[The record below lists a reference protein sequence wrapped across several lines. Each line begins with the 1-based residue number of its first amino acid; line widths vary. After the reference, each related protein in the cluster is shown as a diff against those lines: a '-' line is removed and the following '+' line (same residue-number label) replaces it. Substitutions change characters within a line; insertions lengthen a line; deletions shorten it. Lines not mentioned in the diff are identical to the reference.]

1 MFVILRSIFWLTVAY
16 LVIKPGMDLPDAG
29 ALASQAMNV
38 GRQAVVEQVSAI
50 ECSSLE
56 CMGSRAMATAVL
68 QADDRQTPDADVQST
83 ASMVP
88 YPRPRPYR

>member
-16 LVIKPGMDLPDAG
+16 LVIKPGMDLPDAS